1 MSTRR
6 ERGVA
11 LITALLV
18 VAVAATAATGMIW
31 REHLAIRRTQNVI
44 ARDQAWLYAQA
55 AEAVA
60 IVLLDQDRRNS
71 RVDGLSE
78 RWAGIL
84 PPIEVGAAEIQL
96 AISDLQGR
104 FNLNALAATGDEST
118 AQAAAQQFR
127 RLLASLHPAYS
138 IGLEAALADWL
149 DADLKPRFPGGAEG
163 DVYSRLD
170 PPYEAANRLMLVPSE
185 LRLVAGIDAATYR
198 ALGPFV
204 TALPDS
210 AATLNVNTAPPA
222 VLRSL
227 VATTSAQGLEA
238 ALALRQKQP
247 WDSVQAFLQ
256 ALPAAT
262 AAAIDPQLLGV
273 ASEYFLVHARVR
285 LDRARLSLYSVVHR
299 PRPQQAPIR
308 VIYRSLARP

>member
-1 MSTRR
+1 MSSRR

-18 VAVAATAATGMIW
+18 VALAATAATEMIW

-60 IVLLDQDRRNS
+60 IVLLDNDRRSS
-71 RVDGLSE
+71 RVDGLGE

-84 PPIEVGAAEIQL
+84 PPIEVDAAEIRL

-104 FNLNALAATGDEST
+104 FNLNVLAATGEGR

-127 RLLASLHPAYS
+127 RLLASLHPAYTT
-138 IGLEAALADWL
+138 GLEAALADWL
-149 DADLKPRFPGGAEG
+149 DADLQPRFPGGAEG

-170 PPYEAANRLMLVPSE
+170 PPYGAANQLMFVPSE
-185 LRLVAGIDAATYR
+185 LRMVAGIDAATYR
-198 ALGPFV
+198 ALGPFL
-204 TALPDS
+204 TALPES
-210 AATLNVNTAPPA
+210 ATTLNVNTAPLV

-238 ALALRQKQP
+238 ALALRQKKP
-247 WDSVQAFLQ
+247 WDSVEAFLQ

-262 AAAIDPQLLGV
+262 AIEPQWLGV
-273 ASEYFLVHARVR
+273 ASEYFLVHASVS
-285 LDRARLSLYSVVHR
+285 LDRARLSLYSVLHR
-299 PRPQQAPIR
+299 PPPPAPIQ
-308 VIYRSLARP
+308 VVYRSLTRP